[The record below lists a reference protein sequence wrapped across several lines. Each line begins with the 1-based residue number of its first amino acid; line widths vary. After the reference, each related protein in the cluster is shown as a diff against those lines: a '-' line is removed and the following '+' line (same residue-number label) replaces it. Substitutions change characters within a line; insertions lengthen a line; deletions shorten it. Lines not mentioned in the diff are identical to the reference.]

1 MSNLPTQSPTPV
13 EFGER
18 GIIPKSMG
26 DLMQFA
32 EIAAKSKIAPAGMD
46 TPEKIFVCCVFGAE
60 NGLSPMQAMRSIIV
74 VNNMPSWRG
83 DAALALALRSGQMLS
98 YDSGFEGEGENR
110 AAFFESM
117 RSGWKAPKRTLF
129 TAADAKRA
137 GLWGKAGPWTQYPQ
151 RMMRYRALG
160 FHLRDNYPDVLMGIT
175 ITEEVAD
182 MPAAPRAVVNENNR
196 PTPLLEDLEEATT
209 ETPANVADVIE
220 HANEGV

>member
-1 MSNLPTQSPTPV
+1 MSNLPTQIPTPV

-32 EIAAKSKIAPAGMD
+32 EIAARSKIAPAGMD
-46 TPEKIFVCCVFGAE
+46 TAEKIFVCCVFGAE

-74 VNNMPSWRG
+74 VNNLPSWRG
-83 DAALALALRSGQMLS
+83 DAALALALRSGAMLS

-117 RSGWKAPKRTLF
+117 RAGWKAPKRTLF

-182 MPAAPRAVVNENNR
+182 I
-196 PTPLLEDLEEATT
+196 PTRSRREFT
-209 ETPANVADVIE
+209 N
-220 HANEGV
+220 